1 ALVDGQPRTLGLRDM
16 LQVYVDHRIEVVR
29 RRSMHRRKK
38 RQDRLHLVDGLLV
51 ALLNIDEVIQ
61 VIRHSDDAAHTK
73 QRLMQI
79 FELSEVQPQYIL
91 DTPLRRLTRYD
102 RLELEKEKEQLTK
115 EIAKLTAILE
125 SEKKLRG
132 VVSKELGEVAKEYST
147 PRRTVLLQ
155 SSGQTAATAVP
166 LEVADDPCLVLLSS
180 TGLLARTHDASPLPD
195 SGPRAA
201 HDALASVVPATA
213 RGEVGAV
220 TSLGRMVRIDVLDL
234 PTLPPSATPPSLAGG
249 APVAEY
255 VDLEPDETVV
265 GVAALTETGGGLA
278 LGTAQGVVKR
288 VVPEFPA
295 NRDEFEVISLKEGD
309 RVVGAVQLLSDSQHL
324 VFITTD
330 AQLLHYA
337 ASNVR
342 PQGRAAG
349 GVAGIKLGA
358 NARVLWF
365 GAIDPARE
373 ARVIT
378 VAGSSSA

>member
-1 ALVDGQPRTLGLRDM
+1 
-16 LQVYVDHRIEVVR
+16 
-29 RRSMHRRKK
+29 
-38 RQDRLHLVDGLLV
+38 
-51 ALLNIDEVIQ
+51 
-61 VIRHSDDAAHTK
+61 
-73 QRLMQI
+73 
-79 FELSEVQPQYIL
+79 
-91 DTPLRRLTRYD
+91 
-102 RLELEKEKEQLTK
+102 
-115 EIAKLTAILE
+115 
-125 SEKKLRG
+125 
-132 VVSKELGEVAKEYST
+132 GEVAKEYST

-155 SSGQTAATAVP
+155 SSGQTAAAAVP

-265 GVAALTETGGGLA
+265 GIAALTETGGGLA

-342 PQGRAAG
+342 PQGRSAG

-378 VAGSSSA
+378 VAGSSSALPGTQAGAIKLADFADFPSKGRATGGVRAHRFLKGEDVLLQAWAAPTPLRATAANGKPVMLNLTMG